1 MQAYLREPYAP
12 SPMKY
17 TNGISRRSQY
27 TPPPSSSPRKNI
39 VDLRLLLIYTILC
52 GDYENEEG
60 IA

>member
-1 MQAYLREPYAP
+1 MQAYFREPP
-12 SPMKY
+12 VPPGPMKY
-17 TNGISRRSQY
+17 TKRYFTAVAIH
-27 TPPPSSSPRKNI
+27 PAPRKNI